1 MRDAQHPEP
10 EGVPMTA
17 AERHASA
24 RELYEERAAPLLQ
37 AGVVSLDEPDL
48 IHADA
53 RLDTLAVAGDA
64 WAVQSYLG
72 GSNGLALALALEPRV
87 LPVGA
92 HGCNQYE
99 YFMINIFIHKFN

>member
-1 MRDAQHPEP
+1 MINIIYDKHSNSW
-10 EGVPMTA
+10 G
-17 AERHASA
+17 
-24 RELYEERAAPLLQ
+24 
-37 AGVVSLDEPDL
+37 G
-48 IHADA
+48 
-53 RLDTLAVAGDA
+53 A

-99 YFMINIFIHKFN
+99 DFMINIFIHKFN